1 MDFNKW
7 RWTPQEEDMTAVK
20 AWRPAGSD
28 GGLTGA
34 SDESGQWFPVS
45 NSLGCVL
52 LDPWVSPLERLIVQT
67 WSWRPQM
74 LGETSAQFEWQWGA
88 AKH

>member
-1 MDFNKW
+1 
-7 RWTPQEEDMTAVK
+7 MTAVK

-45 NSLGCVL
+45 NPLDCVL
-52 LDPWVSPLERLIVQT
+52 IDP
-67 WSWRPQM
+67 
-74 LGETSAQFEWQWGA
+74 
-88 AKH
+88 